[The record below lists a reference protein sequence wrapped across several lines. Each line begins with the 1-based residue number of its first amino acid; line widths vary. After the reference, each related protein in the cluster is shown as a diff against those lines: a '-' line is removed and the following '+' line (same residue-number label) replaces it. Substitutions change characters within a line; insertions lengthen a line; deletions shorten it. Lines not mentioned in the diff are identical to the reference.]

1 MKLHISFNNFK
12 LRHICVFSIIIL
24 MKLNKNLILIGNMA
38 VGKSI
43 IGRLLAKK
51 LNLYFFDSDYI
62 IEKKTKMKIF
72 QIFEKEGEMAFRNFE
87 KKIILNLLKKNNSV
101 ISVGGG
107 AFINKIIRKNAQKK
121 GLTIWLKQNPKVL
134 IDRIKKNNKRPIAS
148 NLSDNELKNL
158 FISRSKIYSEAKYKI
173 NCEDM
178 GKNAIVNK
186 IIQELKL

>member
-1 MKLHISFNNFK
+1 
-12 LRHICVFSIIIL
+12 

>member
-1 MKLHISFNNFK
+1 
-12 LRHICVFSIIIL
+12 
-24 MKLNKNLILIGNMA
+24 
-38 VGKSI
+38 
-43 IGRLLAKK
+43 
-51 LNLYFFDSDYI
+51 
-62 IEKKTKMKIF
+62 
-72 QIFEKEGEMAFRNFE
+72 MAFRNFE